1 MTAKKEPAIPL
12 KDIMA
17 ALDKKDREFYDK
29 LSSTQKK
36 AFSAWMMMRYA
47 SSVQGKNAAQYIFMV
62 NELVN
67 KNFSDISRHPELQW
81 LLMSAV
87 GSGKVEYHPYVKPPN
102 SRKKKD
108 KITEFLSDL
117 YPHLKNDEI
126 ALLIDINSK
135 QQLMQLAEAHGYD
148 DKSIKDIFA
157 K

>member
-47 SSVQGKNAAQYIFMV
+47 SSVQGKNAAQYVFMV

>member
-1 MTAKKEPAIPL
+1 MTTKKEPAIPL

-17 ALDKKDREFYDK
+17 ALDKKDRQFYNSLTD
-29 LSSTQKK
+29 SQKK

-47 SSVQGKNAAQYIFMV
+47 SSVQGRNAPHYVFMV

-67 KNFSDISRHPELQW
+67 KNFSDVSKHPELQW

-87 GSGKVEYHPYVKPPN
+87 GSGKVEFHPYVKPPN

-108 KITEFLSDL
+108 KVSDFLSNI
-117 YPHLKNDEI
+117 YPHLKGDEI
-126 ALLIDINSK
+126 EILVTLNSK
-135 QQLMQLAEAHGYD
+135 DDLKKLAEAHGYD
-148 DKSIKDIFA
+148 DKSIKDIFT

>member
-1 MTAKKEPAIPL
+1 VTAKKEPAIPL
-12 KDIMA
+12 KDVMA
-17 ALDKKDREFYDK
+17 ALDKKDRTFYDK

-67 KNFSDISRHPELQW
+67 KNFSDVSKHPELQW

-87 GSGKVEYHPYVKPPN
+87 GSGKVEFHPYVKPPN

-108 KITEFLSDL
+108 KITEFLSSI

>member
-1 MTAKKEPAIPL
+1 
-12 KDIMA
+12 
-17 ALDKKDREFYDK
+17 
-29 LSSTQKK
+29 
-36 AFSAWMMMRYA
+36 MMMRYA

-67 KNFSDISRHPELQW
+67 KNFSDVSKHPELQW

-126 ALLIDINSK
+126 ALLIDLNSK